1 MQYSTLVS
9 TIEKAGTVAR
19 SFLSLAVQKHN
30 LPDEIGLLRLVGSF
44 SLLQERLCWC
54 ERMHRVVDLLV
65 MVFACPALQY

>member
-30 LPDEIGLLRLVGSF
+30 LPNEVGLLRL
-44 SLLQERLCWC
+44 
-54 ERMHRVVDLLV
+54 
-65 MVFACPALQY
+65 ALFRCCRNDYAGASECTVW